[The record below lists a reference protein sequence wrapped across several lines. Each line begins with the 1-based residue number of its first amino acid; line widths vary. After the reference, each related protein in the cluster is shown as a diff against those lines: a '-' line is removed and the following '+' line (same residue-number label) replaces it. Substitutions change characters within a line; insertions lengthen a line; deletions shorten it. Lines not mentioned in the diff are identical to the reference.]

1 MELRT
6 TEKRWEIYGSSNIAH
21 SATRQLDA
29 RLLRTGLAN
38 LWHAA
43 FTAVSIVFNIS
54 FTRPASLYRE
64 KYTHT
69 NISDCVET
77 VYELPLLPNNAAS
90 APFLHKSVAVR
101 SVDRVFIDGVSA
113 WTGLD
118 EYVTLDKRFY
128 SLLFKQ
134 GVVAAPVTATFSFL
148 SHSSKRF
155 LLETRQTMHV

>member
-101 SVDRVFIDGVSA
+101 SVDWVFIVGVPA
-113 WTGLD
+113 WRWLD
-118 EYVTLDKRFY
+118 ECVRLDRTFY

-134 GVVAAPVTATFSFL
+134 EAVAAQVLPDFL
-148 SHSSKRF
+148 SYLIPRRS
-155 LLETRQTMHV
+155 L